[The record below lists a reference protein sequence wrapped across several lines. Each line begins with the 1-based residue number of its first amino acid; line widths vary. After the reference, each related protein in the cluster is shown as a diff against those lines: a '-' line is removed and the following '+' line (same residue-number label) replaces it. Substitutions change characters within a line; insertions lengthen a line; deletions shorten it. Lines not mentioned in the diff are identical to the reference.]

1 MKEFLELTEQSQ
13 KLQIQFQQVRYL
25 AEFSL
30 SLSTRRSLYPAPPNR
45 CSLFFYSGQ
54 LQAGETLRNTSHS
67 STAADLLQARQQL
80 VQHQQQLE
88 ELNSEMK
95 MHQEKSDEQS
105 QLVERLQQQL
115 SEAEKVRSA
124 DVVLT
129 YPVKG
134 SFMDVLMFSSLSASS
149 LGDDQRNHSHSK

>member
-1 MKEFLELTEQSQ
+1 M
-13 KLQIQFQQVRYL
+13 
-25 AEFSL
+25 
-30 SLSTRRSLYPAPPNR
+30 
-45 CSLFFYSGQ
+45 
-54 LQAGETLRNTSHS
+54 
-67 STAADLLQARQQL
+67 
-80 VQHQQQLE
+80 QHQQQLE
-88 ELNSEMK
+88 ELNSEVK

-105 QLVERLQQQL
+105 QLVQRLQQQL